1 MVNAIKIIF
10 ALLIAF
16 AGIMMAIGWRRV
28 MRELFAEVGRTLDRV
43 TEHSTGLVAGIKQ
56 GRAVKAA
63 YHKRSEDE
71 YETRV
76 DCELPDRP
84 FALELRPQTA
94 KEDANIAAGKTI
106 DVKVGDRFFDSV
118 WVIEGA
124 PADVVRRVLDDS
136 VRQSLAFLLVDDLK
150 QPNARTMRLRAGG
163 KRSPQWMINAIGVL
177 VTISN
182 SIDHAYEAADREAVA
197 HAQMTG
203 APYRGE
209 VRATNVEQVRA
220 REFEALRKVRLHRR
234 LFSAPV
240 IAAVVLALVTLVFVL
255 RR

>member
-1 MVNAIKIIF
+1 MEAIKIIF
-10 ALLIAF
+10 AVLIAF
-16 AGIMMAIGWRRV
+16 VAIMMALGWRRA

-43 TEHSTGLVAGIKQ
+43 TEHTTQSIAGVKD
-56 GRAVKAA
+56 GRNVTAL
-63 YHKRSEDE
+63 YRKRSEDE

-76 DCELPDRP
+76 DCDLPSRP

-94 KEDANIAAGKTI
+94 KEDAHIAAGKTI
-106 DVKVGDRFFDSV
+106 DVQVGDRLFDSI

-124 PADVVRRVLDDS
+124 PADVVKRVLDDS
-136 VRQSLAFLLVDDLK
+136 VRQRFGFLLADDLK
-150 QPNARTMRLRAGG
+150 QPNAGTMRLRAAG
-163 KRSPQWMINAIGVL
+163 KRSSQWMIEAISVL
-177 VTISN
+177 VTIAN
-182 SIDHAYEAADREAVA
+182 SIDRAYDAADREAVA

-209 VRATNVEQVRA
+209 VRATNVEQSRA

-234 LFSAPV
+234 LFSAPM